1 MRLNDVSAL
10 QAQFVLSSPSG
21 ICELTCT
28 QPPTNL
34 AGEFLWPAITLQIV
48 GLWIVENARSSVLRP
63 FTTNPLNEMVSCP
76 AKSV

>member
-1 MRLNDVSAL
+1 VMRLNDVSAL

-34 AGEFLWPAITLQIV
+34 AGEFLLPAITLQIV
-48 GLWIVENARSSVLRP
+48 VLWIVEKYAEQRSKTVYYQ
-63 FTTNPLNEMVSCP
+63 PLE
-76 AKSV
+76 